1 MHSVEKGKC
10 IPVRKKNPS
19 VQRDGVWMTQPP
31 GEARVDELFDA
42 HSRALLL
49 YARQWVGRFTAEDV
63 VQRVF
68 VRLLS
73 QGKLPAEPRT
83 WLFRCVRND
92 ANDLWRSERRRGRRE
107 QAAATDVDA
116 WFVPRPQD
124 ALDAREAQQALEELP
139 DELRE
144 VVALRL
150 WSGLTLGEIAEVT
163 GVVVSTAYK
172 RYEAAIELLR
182 EKLEK
187 PCRNPKK

>member
-1 MHSVEKGKC
+1 
-10 IPVRKKNPS
+10 
-19 VQRDGVWMTQPP
+19 MTQPP
-31 GEARVDELFDA
+31 GEARVGEMFDA

-49 YARQWVGRFTAEDV
+49 YARQWVGRTEAEDV

-73 QGKLPAEPRT
+73 QGRMPAEART
-83 WLFRCVRND
+83 WLFRCVRNE
-92 ANDLWRSERRRGRRE
+92 AIDLWRSNKRRGRRE
-107 QAAATDVDA
+107 QTAASEADV

-124 ALDAREAQQALEELP
+124 ALDAREAQRAMQELP

-144 VVALRL
+144 VVTLRL
-150 WSGLTLGEIAEVT
+150 WSGLTLNEIAEVT
-163 GVVVSTAYK
+163 GVAVSTVYK

-187 PCRNPKK
+187 PCRKTTE